1 MTMTIAFANEK
12 GGVAKTA
19 TCVNLAG
26 CLLDQGFRCLIVD
39 FDPQGS
45 AGEHLG
51 IVSSGEE
58 LLKAL
63 SGEESLADQV
73 CTTESG
79 VDLVPAGPYL
89 HALLEM
95 PRRARE
101 RLLERALG
109 ELPTETWDFVLLDSP
124 ARNDLLADNVL
135 VASDVV
141 IVPVECKNQSLTP
154 LLRLLDTVGQVQGEF
169 GSPRA
174 VLGILPTRYRSTT
187 SMSKDFVHVLRSQLG
202 GITFDS
208 VIREST
214 KVAEAP
220 RKRLPVCA
228 YAPESP
234 GAADYSA
241 FCEEFLSRVG
251 EFSIQYAGAGHGT
264 GI

>member
-26 CLLDQGFRCLIVD
+26 CLLEQGFRCLIVD

-51 IVSSGEE
+51 IASSGEE

-63 SGEESLADQV
+63 SGEQSIADQV
-73 CTTESG
+73 CMTKSG
-79 VDLVPAGPYL
+79 IDLVPSGPYL

-109 ELPTETWDFVLLDSP
+109 ELPCETWDFILLDSP

-135 VASDVV
+135 VAADVV
-141 IVPVECKNQSLTP
+141 VVPVECKNQSLSP
-154 LLRLLDTVGQVQGEF
+154 LLRLLDTVDQVQSEF
-169 GSPRA
+169 GSPRGI
-174 VLGILPTRYRSTT
+174 LGILPTRYRATT
-187 SMSKDFVHVLRSQLG
+187 SMSKDFVRVLRSQLG
-202 GITFDS
+202 DITFDT

-220 RKRLPVCA
+220 RKSLPVCA

-234 GAADYSA
+234 GATDYKT
-241 FCEEFLSRVG
+241 FCEGFLSRVG
-251 EFSIQYAGAGHGT
+251 EFSIQYAGAADGT